1 MTMGLTLTASSSIDM
16 VAYSDVDWAG
26 CPDTHRSMSGYCV
39 YLGPSL
45 ISWSSKRQPIVSRSS
60 AEAEYRAVA
69 NTVADCSWLRQL
81 LQELLC
87 VVPKAT
93 IVYCDN
99 ISAVYLSANPVHH
112 RRTEH
117 IQLDIHFIREQVA
130 LRKTSRG
137 RSTLYLYMYIM
148 HTINELSMHAI
159 PSFQLTRSKDTLV
172 RALPILIGGASLL
185 DVLLNRVVSGI
196 AAVSDAS
203 SSQSRANILTLALF
217 VTDIL
222 AGLVWLSIRPK
233 TISSVA
239 PRGVDCKRVD
249 EDVSSSALRE
259 LLWTWDSPMVAT
271 CCKSLVVVYGG
282 NCKLQIGVAAASPED
297 GNVVDVDAQKF
308 MQGSLYKSA
317 MESKK
322 QSYLANLA
330 LYPGRTELPFLPNNT
345 QALILQPI
353 GDKGIAVIGGDT
365 TRAFTNLDQAW
376 IAMIADK
383 LDATLSKP

>member
-1 MTMGLTLTASSSIDM
+1 
-16 VAYSDVDWAG
+16 
-26 CPDTHRSMSGYCV
+26 
-39 YLGPSL
+39 
-45 ISWSSKRQPIVSRSS
+45 
-60 AEAEYRAVA
+60 
-69 NTVADCSWLRQL
+69 
-81 LQELLC
+81 
-87 VVPKAT
+87 
-93 IVYCDN
+93 
-99 ISAVYLSANPVHH
+99 
-112 RRTEH
+112 
-117 IQLDIHFIREQVA
+117 
-130 LRKTSRG
+130 
-137 RSTLYLYMYIM
+137 
-148 HTINELSMHAI
+148 MHAI

-185 DVLLNRVVSGI
+185 AVLLNRVVSGI

-203 SSQSRANILTLALF
+203 NSQSRANILTLALF

-239 PRGVDCKRVD
+239 PRGVDCKRVH

-259 LLWTWDSPMVAT
+259 LLWTWDSLMVAT
-271 CCKSLVVVYGG
+271 CCK
-282 NCKLQIGVAAASPED
+282 IGVAAASPED
-297 GNVVDVDAQKF
+297 GNAVDVDAQKF

-365 TRAFTNLDQAW
+365 TRAFTNLDKAW